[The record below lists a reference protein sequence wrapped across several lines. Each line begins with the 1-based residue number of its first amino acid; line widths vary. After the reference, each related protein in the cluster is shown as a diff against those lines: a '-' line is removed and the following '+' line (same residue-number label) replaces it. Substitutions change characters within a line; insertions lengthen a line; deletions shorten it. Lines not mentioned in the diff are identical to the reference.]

1 MDIYAKV
8 ILAMAAFNAL
18 IVAAAWMIHLSAT
31 NKNEIN
37 EIKAKNAAATPKPL
51 NFEDWQAKRIAANQR
66 KAKAIAEFQ
75 ALSELNNDFNAVIEG
90 E

>member
-8 ILAMAAFNAL
+8 ILAMACFNAL
-18 IVAAAWMIHLSAT
+18 IVAMWMVRLAT
-31 NKNEIN
+31 TSKDEID
-37 EIKAKNAAATPKPL
+37 EIKAKNATPTPL
-51 NFEDWQAKRIAANQR
+51 NFDDWKAERLAANQR
-66 KAKAIAEFQ
+66 KQRVIAEFQ

>member
-1 MDIYAKV
+1 MDIYPLVLLGLIAL
-8 ILAMAAFNAL
+8 ILLAVVAGAVYSVVSRKRAFNAV
-18 IVAAAWMIHLSAT
+18 VA
-31 NKNEIN
+31 KNE
-37 EIKAKNAAATPKPL
+37 EVKPL
-51 NFEDWQAKRIAANQR
+51 NYDDWRAERIAANQR

>member
-1 MDIYAKV
+1 MDVYAKV
-8 ILAMAAFNAL
+8 ILVMAVFNAL
-18 IVAAAWMIHLSAT
+18 LVAAWMIHLSAT

-37 EIKAKNAAATPKPL
+37 EIKAKNAAETPKPL

-66 KAKAIAEFQ
+66 KVKAIAEFQ

>member
-1 MDIYAKV
+1 MDIYPLVLLGLIAL
-8 ILAMAAFNAL
+8 ILLAVAAGAVYSIVSHKKAFNAV
-18 IVAAAWMIHLSAT
+18 VA
-31 NKNEIN
+31 KNE
-37 EIKAKNAAATPKPL
+37 EVKPL
-51 NFEDWQAKRIAANQR
+51 NYDDWRAERIAANQR

>member
-1 MDIYAKV
+1 MDIYPLVLLGLIAL
-8 ILAMAAFNAL
+8 ILLAVSAGAVYSVVSRKKAFNA
-18 IVAAAWMIHLSAT
+18 IVA
-31 NKNEIN
+31 KNV
-37 EIKAKNAAATPKPL
+37 AVKPL

>member
-1 MDIYAKV
+1 MDIYPLVLLGLIAL
-8 ILAMAAFNAL
+8 ILLAVSAGAVYSVVSRKKAFNA
-18 IVAAAWMIHLSAT
+18 IVA
-31 NKNEIN
+31 KNV
-37 EIKAKNAAATPKPL
+37 AVKPL

-75 ALSELNNDFNAVIEG
+75 ELKELNADFSAIISG

>member
-18 IVAAAWMIHLSAT
+18 IVAAWMVHLAKTGNAELNAVKAKNVAIGDNRINLDDWYAERIAT
-31 NKNEIN
+31 NK
-37 EIKAKNAAATPKPL
+37 
-51 NFEDWQAKRIAANQR
+51 R

-75 ALSELNNDFNAVIEG
+75 ALSELNNDFNAVLEG

>member
-1 MDIYAKV
+1 MDIYSKV
-8 ILAMAAFNAL
+8 ILAMACFNGL
-18 IVAAAWMIHLSAT
+18 VVAAWMIHLSAT
-31 NKNEIN
+31 SQNEIDA
-37 EIKAKNAAATPKPL
+37 IKAKNAAATPTPL

-75 ALSELNNDFNAVIEG
+75 ALRELNGDINAILEG

>member
-1 MDIYAKV
+1 MDMYPMVLLGLIAL
-8 ILAMAAFNAL
+8 ILLAVVAGAVYSVVSRKKAFNA
-18 IVAAAWMIHLSAT
+18 VV
-31 NKNEIN
+31 
-37 EIKAKNAAATPKPL
+37 AKNAAATPKPL

>member
-8 ILAMAAFNAL
+8 ILAMACFNAL
-18 IVAAAWMIHLSAT
+18 IVAMCMVHLAT
-31 NKNEIN
+31 TSKDEID
-37 EIKAKNAAATPKPL
+37 EIKAKNATPTPL
-51 NFEDWQAKRIAANQR
+51 NFDDWKAERLAANQR
-66 KAKAIAEFQ
+66 KQRVIAEFQ

>member
-1 MDIYAKV
+1 MDIYSKV
-8 ILAMAAFNAL
+8 ILAMACFNGF
-18 IVAAAWMIHLSAT
+18 VVAAWMIHLSKTGKA
-31 NKNEIN
+31 ELSAV
-37 EIKAKNAAATPKPL
+37 KAKNVNVCDKRI
-51 NFEDWQAKRIAANQR
+51 NFDAWKAKRIAANQR